1 MVEDFTQMTNNL
13 IEQIDSKWTLNSSD
27 RCDSCGSQAYV
38 QALGTAGDL
47 LFCAHHYQGI
57 LDNEKAQEAMT
68 QFAYQIVDERDR
80 LIENKLKDEDYR

>member
-13 IEQIDSKWTLNSSD
+13 IEQIDSKWTLNASD

-57 LDNEKAQEAMT
+57 LDNEKAQKAMT
-68 QFAYQIVDERDR
+68 QFAYQIIDERGQ
-80 LIENKLKDEDYR
+80 LEE